1 MKNLIFILPLIIGFT
16 LDFIFG
22 DPYSLPH
29 PIRWIGTLISKIEKI
44 TRKIF
49 NKNEIFSGFILC
61 ILVILIVFSISNIIL
76 FLSYRLNVLFGI
88 LIESIMVYYI
98 LAAKSLKKES
108 MKVYN
113 SIQNENIEEA
123 RKNVSMIVGRDTK
136 KLNKEEIIK
145 ATVETV
151 AENTSDG
158 VIAPIFWT
166 ILMGTSF
173 GFIYKAINTLDSM
186 VGYKNEKYINY
197 GKVSARLDDIVNF
210 IPSRISAIFMIISA
224 FILKMDWKKS
234 FLIWKRDRFNH
245 SSPNSAQT
253 ESVCA
258 GALNIMLAGDA
269 YYFGKLHKKK
279 TIGDNIKQIENE
291 DIKKVNRL
299 MYCSALL
306 FTFFSILIRF
316 AIINFLIQK

>member
-1 MKNLIFILPLIIGFT
+1 
-16 LDFIFG
+16 
-22 DPYSLPH
+22 
-29 PIRWIGTLISKIEKI
+29 
-44 TRKIF
+44 
-49 NKNEIFSGFILC
+49 
-61 ILVILIVFSISNIIL
+61 
-76 FLSYRLNVLFGI
+76 
-88 LIESIMVYYI
+88 
-98 LAAKSLKKES
+98 
-108 MKVYN
+108 
-113 SIQNENIEEA
+113 
-123 RKNVSMIVGRDTK
+123 
-136 KLNKEEIIK
+136 
-145 ATVETV
+145 
-151 AENTSDG
+151 
-158 VIAPIFWT
+158 
-166 ILMGTSF
+166 
-173 GFIYKAINTLDSM
+173 M